1 LGNDVVLSQRQIADE
16 LQVSV
21 GSVNFVIKALIE
33 KGWYV
38 AFCKPAQEQV
48 AQINAQNQGFDTYL
62 PMLTKQQVNRGKLSV
77 IAQAMFPRYLFLR
90 PSSDEQSV
98 ASLKSTR
105 GIVKLVQ
112 FGFELGIA
120 PDELIEL
127 LREVEASAHKDGP
140 EMLFQQGDRVNVID
154 GPFKGFVAKVL
165 SKPSER
171 VRLLL
176 EFLGKSQQVSLPPES
191 CRKVEYV

>member
-1 LGNDVVLSQRQIADE
+1 MI
-16 LQVSV
+16 
-21 GSVNFVIKALIE
+21 

-62 PMLTKQQVNRGKLSV
+62 PMLTKQQVNLGKLSV
-77 IAQAMFPRYLFLR
+77 ITQAMFPRYLFVR

-98 ASLKSTR
+98 SSLKSTR
-105 GIVKLVQ
+105 GIAKLVQ
-112 FGFELGIA
+112 FGFELGVA
-120 PDELIEL
+120 PDELIEK
-127 LREVEASAHKDGP
+127 LREVEASAVKEGL
-140 EMLFQQGDRVNVID
+140 EVLFQQGDQVDVID
-154 GPFKGFVAKVL
+154 GPVKGFVAKVL

-171 VRLLL
+171 VKLLL
-176 EFLGKSQQVSLPPES
+176 EFLGKSQQVSLPTES

>member
-1 LGNDVVLSQRQIADE
+1 MI
-16 LQVSV
+16 
-21 GSVNFVIKALIE
+21 

-38 AFCKPAQEQV
+38 AFCKPSQEQV
-48 AQINAQNQGFDTYL
+48 AQMNAQNQGFDTYL
-62 PMLTKQQVNRGKLSV
+62 PTLTKQQVSRSKLSV
-77 IAQAMFPRYLFLR
+77 VTQAMFPRYLFVR
-90 PSSDEQSV
+90 PSSDEQGV

-112 FGFELGIA
+112 FGFELGVA
-120 PDELIEL
+120 PDELIEQ
-127 LREVEASAHKDGP
+127 LREVEASAYRNGP
-140 EMLFQQGDRVNVID
+140 DLLFQQGDRVDVID

-171 VRLLL
+171 VKLLL
-176 EFLGKSQQVSLPPES
+176 EFLGKSQQVSLPTES

>member
-1 LGNDVVLSQRQIADE
+1 MI
-16 LQVSV
+16 
-21 GSVNFVIKALIE
+21 

-48 AQINAQNQGFDTYL
+48 AQMNAQNQGFEIYL
-62 PMLTKQQVNRGKLSV
+62 PMLTKQQVRRSKLSV
-77 IAQAMFPRYLFLR
+77 VAQAMFPRYLFVR
-90 PSSDEQSV
+90 PSSDEQDV

-120 PDELIEL
+120 PDELIEQ

-140 EMLFQQGDRVNVID
+140 ELLFQQGDQVDVID

-165 SKPSER
+165 NKPSER
-171 VRLLL
+171 VKLLL
-176 EFLGKSQQVSLPPES
+176 EFLGKSQQVSLPTES
-191 CRKVEYV
+191 CRKVGYV

>member
-1 LGNDVVLSQRQIADE
+1 MI
-16 LQVSV
+16 
-21 GSVNFVIKALIE
+21 

-48 AQINAQNQGFDTYL
+48 AQINAQNQGFYTYL

-77 IAQAMFPRYLFLR
+77 ITQAMFPRYLFLR

-112 FGFELGIA
+112 FGFELGVA
-120 PDELIEL
+120 PDELVER
-127 LREVEASAHKDGP
+127 LREIEASALEEGP
-140 EMLFQQGDRVNVID
+140 EVLFQKGDQVDIID
-154 GPFKGFVAKVL
+154 GPFKGFVAKVF

-171 VRLLL
+171 VKLLL
-176 EFLGKSQQVSLPPES
+176 DFLGKSQQVSLPTES

>member
-1 LGNDVVLSQRQIADE
+1 MI
-16 LQVSV
+16 
-21 GSVNFVIKALIE
+21 

-38 AFCKPAQEQV
+38 AYCMPAQEQV
-48 AQINAQNQGFDTYL
+48 AQMNAQNQGFDTYL
-62 PMLTKQQVNRGKLSV
+62 PMLSKQQVSRSKLSV
-77 IAQAMFPRYLFLR
+77 VTQAMFPRYLFVR
-90 PSSDEQSV
+90 PSFDEQSV

-112 FGFELGIA
+112 FGFELGLA
-120 PDELIEL
+120 PDELVAR
-127 LREVEASAHKDGP
+127 LREIEASALKEGP
-140 EMLFQQGDRVNVID
+140 ELLFQQGDQVDVID

-171 VRLLL
+171 VKLLL
-176 EFLGKSQQVSLPPES
+176 EFLGKSQQVSLPTES

>member
-1 LGNDVVLSQRQIADE
+1 MI
-16 LQVSV
+16 
-21 GSVNFVIKALIE
+21 

-77 IAQAMFPRYLFLR
+77 ITQAMFPRYLFLR

-105 GIVKLVQ
+105 GIAKLVQ
-112 FGFELGIA
+112 FGFELGVA
-120 PDELIEL
+120 PDELIEQ
-127 LREVEASAHKDGP
+127 LREVEVSAHKEGP
-140 EMLFQQGDRVNVID
+140 EMLFQQGDQVDVID

-165 SKPSER
+165 CKPSER
-171 VRLLL
+171 VKLLL
-176 EFLGKSQQVSLPPES
+176 EFLGKSQQVSLPTES

>member
-1 LGNDVVLSQRQIADE
+1 MI
-16 LQVSV
+16 
-21 GSVNFVIKALIE
+21 

-48 AQINAQNQGFDTYL
+48 AQINAQNQGFETYL

-77 IAQAMFPRYLFLR
+77 ITQAMFPRYLFLR

-105 GIVKLVQ
+105 GIAKLVQ

-120 PDELIEL
+120 SNELIEQ
-127 LREVEASAHKDGP
+127 LREVEASALEEGP
-140 EMLFQQGDRVNVID
+140 EVLFQQGDRVDFID
-154 GPFKGFVAKVL
+154 GPFKGFVAKVI

-171 VRLLL
+171 VKLLL
-176 EFLGKSQQVSLPPES
+176 EFLGKSQQVSLPTGS

>member
-1 LGNDVVLSQRQIADE
+1 MI
-16 LQVSV
+16 
-21 GSVNFVIKALIE
+21 

-38 AFCKPAQEQV
+38 AFCKPSQEQV
-48 AQINAQNQGFDTYL
+48 AQMNAQNQGFDTYL
-62 PMLTKQQVNRGKLSV
+62 PTLTKQQVSRSKLSV
-77 IAQAMFPRYLFLR
+77 VTQAMFPRYLFVR
-90 PSSDEQSV
+90 PSSDEQGV

-112 FGFELGIA
+112 FGFELGVA
-120 PDELIEL
+120 PDELIEQ
-127 LREVEASAHKDGP
+127 LREVEASAYRNGP
-140 EMLFQQGDRVNVID
+140 DLLFQQGDRVDVID

-171 VRLLL
+171 VKLLL
-176 EFLGKSQQVSLPPES
+176 EFLGRSQQVSLPTES